1 MKILLIPNLIWLLI
15 ILSNYVEWAFKGC
28 FHSNPKGMFI
38 VGLVWLTL
46 FIITTYALTL

>member
-1 MKILLIPNLIWLLI
+1 MKIFVLPLFVYLLI
-15 ILSNYVEWAFKGC
+15 ILSNYIKWAFKGC
-28 FHSNPKGMFI
+28 FHSNPRGMFI